1 MAKVIV
7 YFHDR
12 PHGLAVDCKVVP
24 EPGDSE
30 LAQRAAEKVGAG
42 LAGHVLAKVNDVVKK
57 SKSRKGKVNVH

>member
-12 PHGLAVDCKVVP
+12 PNGLAVDCKVVP
-24 EPGDSE
+24 ESGDSE

-42 LAGHVLAKVNDVVKK
+42 LVGHVLAKVEAVVKK